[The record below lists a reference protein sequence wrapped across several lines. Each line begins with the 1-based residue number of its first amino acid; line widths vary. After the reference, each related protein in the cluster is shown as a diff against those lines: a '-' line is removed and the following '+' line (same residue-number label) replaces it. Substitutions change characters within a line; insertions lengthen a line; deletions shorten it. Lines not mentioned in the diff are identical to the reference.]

1 MQKSS
6 ELTRIRPF
14 QTLFFRLHCVIETAR
29 EIAEKEGREYG
40 NLDKK
45 EEAMK
50 VKFNRSALQEAL
62 NLVTGVIP
70 SRTPKPILQCL
81 HIATEED
88 AVRISATDLEVGIT
102 CLVSQVE
109 VSKHGN
115 IVVPADKLTSIV
127 RESFDDVI
135 ELEASE
141 SAVYLVGSD
150 SRFTIYSHDPDQYP
164 VVPGFDGQADIE
176 VKLERLQEGIEQTVF
191 AAAKESTR
199 YALNGI
205 LWELHGKKLSLVATD
220 GRRLAKAVVA
230 LEKTG
235 SFPEGRTIVP
245 AKTMNLLDKIPMR
258 DGGLVSVRFVN
269 NQIVLGCETVVISSN
284 LVEGNFPK
292 YDDIIPKDYTNKI
305 TLQTDAVLS
314 AVRRAALLAN
324 EDSKGIKLALDKG
337 SLIFTSRAPETG
349 DAQIDMEV
357 DYQGEPIEI
366 GFNPQF
372 LVDVMRVIKAD
383 DFELHLGQSDRPGL
397 IKSGSN
403 FLYIVM
409 PVNL

>member
-1 MQKSS
+1 
-6 ELTRIRPF
+6 
-14 QTLFFRLHCVIETAR
+14 
-29 EIAEKEGREYG
+29 
-40 NLDKK
+40 
-45 EEAMK
+45 MK

-88 AVRISATDLEVGIT
+88 SVRISATDLEVGIT

-115 IVVPADKLTSIV
+115 IVVPADKLSSIV

-164 VVPGFDGQADIE
+164 VVPGFEGQADIE

-220 GRRLAKAVVA
+220 GRRLAKTVVG

-292 YDDIIPKDYTNKI
+292 YDDIIPKDYTNKL
-305 TLQTDAVLS
+305 TLRTDAVLS

-337 SLIFTSRAPETG
+337 SLVFTSRAPETG
-349 DAQIDMEV
+349 DAQIDMDV